1 MRSRARQW
9 SRSAWALA
17 ALFAS
22 LPVAGRLL
30 LGTWGFEGSTALACL
45 CLILGTYLHFVARR
59 SAPALS
65 DPAAMLDEAMQR
77 VAAGQT
83 KQAMRMLTRAIRLS
97 PRFWQALQWRGQLFL
112 AMGDSDAALADLS
125 GAIAI
130 APGEPQLY
138 NLRGRAF
145 AAAGDQEAAQRD
157 YQTAAVLAGR
167 VSPG

>member
-45 CLILGTYLHFVARR
+45 CLILGTYLHFVGRR

-83 KQAMRMLTRAIRLS
+83 K
-97 PRFWQALQWRGQLFL
+97 
-112 AMGDSDAALADLS
+112 
-125 GAIAI
+125 AIAL

-138 NLRGRAF
+138 NLRGQAF

-157 YQTAAVLAGR
+157 YQTAAALVGR

>member
-1 MRSRARQW
+1 M
-9 SRSAWALA
+9 A

-45 CLILGTYLHFVARR
+45 CLILGTYLHFVGRR
-59 SAPALS
+59 NAPALS
-65 DPAAMLDEAMQR
+65 DPAGMLDEAMQL

-83 KQAMRMLTRAIRLS
+83 KQAMRLLTRVIRLS

-112 AMGDSDAALADLS
+112 AMGDSGAALADLS
-125 GAIAI
+125 NAIAL

-138 NLRGRAF
+138 NLRGQAYG
-145 AAAGDQEAAQRD
+145 AAGDLESAQRD
-157 YQTAAVLAGR
+157 YQTAASLQGR
-167 VSPG
+167 VSLT